1 MAKLGPS
8 KHTKA
13 ERVLRMLL
21 VRHGLRH
28 QSQVKWGPINRW
40 SADFCVM
47 GVMIDVHGFYW
58 HHKNSR
64 MRAMSE
70 FWQRKLKTNRKRD
83 AEKVAYAAS
92 NGIRYLVLWDY
103 EILSKDVRDKLLDEK
118 IIGQIEFVKKFGL
131 PRASS

>member
-1 MAKLGPS
+1 
-8 KHTKA
+8 
-13 ERVLRMLL
+13 
-21 VRHGLRH
+21 
-28 QSQVKWGPINRW
+28 
-40 SADFCVM
+40 
-47 GVMIDVHGFYW
+47 
-58 HHKNSR
+58 
-64 MRAMSE
+64 MSE
-70 FWQRKLKTNRKRD
+70 FWKRKLKTNRKRD